1 MSTIQN
7 TPQRYKIIYTLIGFG
22 IFSAFPL
29 LAQPTQS
36 DFQKFVAE
44 RKQKF
49 NKFEAETRQRYEE
62 FRNKTN
68 AEFAEFMQRK
78 WTAVETQSAIPA
90 PARPEPPRPTIKDP
104 QDKTEPVTERL
115 STSQITDIK
124 PILPQPSP
132 SIPIIEPSHH
142 QSSVFSF
149 LFYNT
154 PCEVRLANS
163 QRFKLPDVKEKTVA
177 DTWRS
182 LGTDLMD
189 QTLIDCL
196 TLRDYLLLGDWGY
209 VNLLKTMTE
218 SFFKT
223 PCSEAV
229 LLQMYLLTQ
238 SGYKVRLARSNNS
251 LVLLLPFPD
260 NVYNFRYIDRDG
272 TKFYI
277 MDTAAPTGGYYVFDF
292 EFPKETMPSLRQT
305 NLPALKDNL
314 TAARTFTSN
323 RYLSLRVNVA
333 TNRNLID
340 FYNNYPVC
348 SQWQY
353 YVSCSLSEEVKK
365 SLYPALQTQIKGL
378 SQQEAVSVLLDFVQT
393 AFEYQTDFEQF
404 GYERPLF
411 GDETFF
417 YPYSDCEDRS
427 ILFAILV
434 RELVGLDVVL
444 LNYPEHLA
452 TAVKFTETQPA
463 GTYFELQDGNYIIC
477 DPTYIHA
484 GIGEC
489 MPQYRETSATI
500 VRI

>member
-1 MSTIQN
+1 MASNIFHSPN
-7 TPQRYKIIYTLIGFG
+7 RFHLILCFFAYTGLGFL
-22 IFSAFPL
+22 S
-29 LAQPTQS
+29 AQPTQN

-44 RKQKF
+44 RNQKF
-49 NKFEAETRQRYEE
+49 SKFESEARQKYEQ
-62 FRNKTN
+62 FRERAN
-68 AEFAEFMQRK
+68 ADYAKFMESK
-78 WTAVETQSAIPA
+78 WEAVKIQEAIPA
-90 PARPEPPRPTIKDP
+90 PSKPEPQPVIKDP
-104 QDKTEPVTERL
+104 EDKTEPITERI
-115 STSQITDIK
+115 STFSMATLM

-132 SIPIIEPSHH
+132 AIPVIKPAREHP
-142 QSSVFSF
+142 SSVFHF

-196 TLRDYLLLGDWGY
+196 TLRDYMLLGDWGY

-218 SFFKT
+218 SFFKV

-238 SGYKVRLARSNNS
+238 SGYKVRLARSNNN

-277 MDTAAPTGGYYVFDF
+277 VDTAAPTGGYYVFDF

-365 SLYPALQTQIKGL
+365 SLYPALQAQIKGL

-463 GTYFELQDGNYIIC
+463 GTYFELQDGNYFIC

-484 GIGEC
+484 SIGEC